1 MKDRNKCSRLIS
13 AAKNRLPDVKGKLTG
28 VVEEMRRR
36 GLRNDAK
43 VVLLGYPLLS
53 LNSPYFIGLPN

>member
-43 VVLLGYPLLS
+43 VVPAWLS
-53 LNSPYFIGLPN
+53 TIIAQFALFYWFA